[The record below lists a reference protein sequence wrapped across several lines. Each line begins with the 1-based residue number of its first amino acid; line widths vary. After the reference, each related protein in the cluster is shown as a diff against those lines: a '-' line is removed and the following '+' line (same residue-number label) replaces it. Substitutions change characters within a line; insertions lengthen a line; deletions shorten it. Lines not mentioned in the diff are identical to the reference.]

1 MDKPVGGRGK
11 KAPYQTITIRVPL
24 PIKDKVEKLIEEY
37 RASLVNNDEDNKQS
51 NFWL

>member
-1 MDKPVGGRGK
+1 MEKPVGGRGK

-24 PIKDKVEKLIEEY
+24 PIKDKVEKLIDEY
-37 RASLVNNDEDNKQS
+37 HQSLLNNDDSQAQS